1 MDSFSQLYPLE
12 NILTLSYILAS
23 TGHGY
28 ILRKM
33 YDSRIRVEL
42 STYKQGSMKVRLLML
57 KYNCYLKIT
66 EVT

>member
-1 MDSFSQLYPLE
+1 M
-12 NILTLSYILAS
+12 LSSILAS

-42 STYKQGSMKVRLLML
+42 STNKQGSMKVRLLML